1 MKNYF
6 IYNPVSGSKSAR
18 NQFLESLSQVDADY
32 ELIETSKSGDG
43 GDFAKYI
50 ARSASRTGEK
60 ARIFACGGDGT
71 VNEVINGAIGF
82 DNVEIGVIP
91 LGTGND
97 TIRNFADKED
107 FLNVPEYIK
116 GKSVPCDTIEYKSF
130 AGGEERSGH
139 CINMFNIGLDCNV
152 VDLTE
157 KVKKV
162 PLITGSMS
170 YLVSVFLKFVE
181 KKGTSLRIE
190 YDDGTVYDDKLLLI
204 SIGNG
209 SYCGGGIKG
218 LPLAILNDGLMD
230 ASLVKNVT
238 RRQFLKLFPLYSKG
252 THLSHKLVTE
262 DKILDYKQCESMSI
276 TSNEGIIKV
285 CVDGEIFLS
294 EKLEL
299 KMAPASFKFIVPDVK

>member
-1 MKNYF
+1 MKYYF
-6 IYNPVSGSKSAR
+6 INNPASGSHNIRK
-18 NQFLESLSQVDADY
+18 QFHDNLNKLEVPY
-32 ELIETSKSGDG
+32 ELIETKKQGDAY
-43 GDFAKYI
+43 DFAKDI
-50 ARSASRTGEK
+50 AQKASETGEK
-60 ARIFACGGDGT
+60 VRIWACGGDGT
-71 VNEVINGAIGF
+71 AHEVINGAMGYKC
-82 DNVEIGVIP
+82 VEIGIIP

-107 FLNVPEYIK
+107 FLNIPEYIK
-116 GKSVPCDTIEYKSF
+116 CDSVPCDTIKYTSWVDNDNH
-130 AGGEERSGH
+130 SGH
-139 CINMFNIGLDCNV
+139 CVNMFNIGLDCNV

-157 KVKKV
+157 KVKKL
-162 PLITGSMS
+162 PLITGSLS
-170 YLVSVFLKFVE
+170 YLISVFIKFIE

-190 YDDGTVYDDKLLLI
+190 YDDSSVYDDKLLLI

-238 RRQFLKLFPLYSKG
+238 RRQFLKLFPLYTKG
-252 THLSHKLVTE
+252 THLDHKLVTV
-262 DKILDYKQCESMSI
+262 DKILEYKQCKSMTI

-294 EKLEL
+294 NKLEL
-299 KMAPASFKFIVPDVK
+299 TMESQSFNFIVPTTK